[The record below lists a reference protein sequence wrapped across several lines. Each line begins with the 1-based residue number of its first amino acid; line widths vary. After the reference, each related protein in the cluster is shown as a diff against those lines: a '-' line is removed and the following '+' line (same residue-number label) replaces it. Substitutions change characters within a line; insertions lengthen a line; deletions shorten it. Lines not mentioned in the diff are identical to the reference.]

1 MISEFF
7 LNIVFSIVSG
17 MLNLL
22 PDVTWSVESSFFDY
36 LVSFIRMVGYLL
48 PWGTV
53 TAIVSLVVA
62 LTVFRII
69 IAIIKTVWDLLPLV

>member
-7 LNIVFSIVSG
+7 LNIIFSFVSG

-22 PDVTWSVESSFFDY
+22 PEFTWSVESSAFEY
-36 LVSFIRMVGYLL
+36 LISFIRMIGYLL

-53 TAIVSLVVA
+53 SAIVSLVVA
-62 LTVFRII
+62 LFVFRII